1 MKNKWLLGPVV
12 SLIDTP
18 AHSVTLKRLPVEQ
31 GHAKGSLK
39 LTTFC
44 KALQR
49 SEERELCLK
58 ELLVLLGVTREELL
72 ELAET
77 IDELVISA

>member
-49 SEERELCLK
+49 SEERELC
-58 ELLVLLGVTREELL
+58 
-72 ELAET
+72 
-77 IDELVISA
+77 